1 MGGYVAWWSDNRL
14 HIQRL
19 CGLRV
24 TELQQ
29 SKASNLK
36 VILLL
41 GRVHFQFVLITKP
54 VEPWR
59 VSDVEECKW
68 SQFGPLSRNQSL
80 GSFLNYSFFKASF

>member
-1 MGGYVAWWSDNRL
+1 MGGYVAWWSNNRL

-41 GRVHFQFVLITKP
+41 GRVHFQFVLIREKKMSSAFSP
-54 VEPWR
+54 AEM
-59 VSDVEECKW
+59 
-68 SQFGPLSRNQSL
+68 SL
-80 GSFLNYSFFKASF
+80 NVFFVLFKASGALAGFGCGGV